1 MASPQVTTFFVFFGG
16 GSLFFFSY
24 VSELFFFNFFFI
36 SFFLFFRSHHGETQ
50 FLVNASLVEQ
60 ITDILTN
67 ESLPYEVLVD
77 DFQTVVDDE
86 MKQIQDSSE
95 NFKFRNPGDV
105 PDPRKQFNLFNYHRL
120 DDIYQYLNQV
130 IISKLVDT
138 VLQF

>member
-1 MASPQVTTFFVFFGG
+1 MSTHCHHEIDIEQ
-16 GSLFFFSY
+16 
-24 VSELFFFNFFFI
+24 FFFI
-36 SFFLFFRSHHGETQ
+36 LFFFRSHHGETQ
-50 FLVNASLVEQ
+50 FLVNATLVEQ

-138 VLQF
+138 VI

>member
-1 MASPQVTTFFVFFGG
+1 MK
-16 GSLFFFSY
+16 LDNFFFS
-24 VSELFFFNFFFI
+24 I
-36 SFFLFFRSHHGETQ
+36 FFRSHHGETQ

>member
-1 MASPQVTTFFVFFGG
+1 M
-16 GSLFFFSY
+16 
-24 VSELFFFNFFFI
+24 
-36 SFFLFFRSHHGETQ
+36 FFRSHHGETQ

-130 IISKLVDT
+130 INNYFQTSRYSAPILTYPLNISTLA
-138 VLQF
+138 

>member
-1 MASPQVTTFFVFFGG
+1 MASPETERHYEILKQLDDNLPEDVIDFW
-16 GSLFFFSY
+16 
-24 VSELFFFNFFFI
+24 
-36 SFFLFFRSHHGETQ
+36 SHHGETQ

>member
-1 MASPQVTTFFVFFGG
+1 MMSLLNSTNQEVLSTYCRRKIKIRQVFFHSFFV
-16 GSLFFFSY
+16 
-24 VSELFFFNFFFI
+24 
-36 SFFLFFRSHHGETQ
+36 LFFRSHHGETQ